1 MPALTLD
8 ALLRSLKK
16 KTAQAPDA
24 VYLLYGDEDV
34 LKDEAV
40 RALLDSAVGADRDFN
55 LDVRYAPD
63 LTPESF
69 HALVNTL
76 PMLAERRAVVV
87 RGVEQLG
94 KRKTKL
100 RDELLRYLAAPNP
113 TTVLV
118 LVVAAGEEPD
128 AEVVRASTAVA
139 LEPLP
144 AERVPRWIQHY
155 AATLGLT
162 LAPDAAELLLGAVGN
177 DLSTLARELE
187 KLASLTAGTGRP
199 IAAEDVTSLVGV
211 RRGETLYDLVHAAL
225 ERRAARAAQLVE
237 PVLEQAG
244 MSGVKILS
252 LLGTHLVGT
261 AVARAER
268 DRGGAGGGG
277 PKGAAWPDPAFRP
290 LLAARPY
297 GLRGYKEEA
306 AHWSRWS
313 GLWTAAELSQALR
326 AALAAD
332 NALKTAT
339 VSDDRGIMTQLV
351 LGFAKLNQEA
361 A

>member
-8 ALLRSLKK
+8 ALLRNLKK
-16 KTAQAPDA
+16 KGAAPDP
-24 VYLLYGDEDV
+24 VYLLYGDEEV
-34 LKDEAV
+34 LKDEAI
-40 RALLDSAVGADRDFN
+40 RALLDASVGTNRDFN
-55 LDVRYAPD
+55 LDVRYAAD

-69 HALVNTL
+69 NALVNTP

-87 RGVEQLG
+87 RGMEHVG

-100 RDELLRYLAAPNP
+100 RDELVRYLENPNP

-118 LVVAAGEEPD
+118 LVVAAGEELD
-128 AEVVRASTAVA
+128 AEIARGCTAVD
-139 LEPLP
+139 LEPLS
-144 AERVPRWIQHY
+144 ADRVPRWLQHH
-155 AATLGLT
+155 ALTVGVT
-162 LAPDAAELLLGAVGN
+162 LAPEAADLLIKAVGG

-187 KLASLTAGTGRP
+187 KLASLSAGAGRA
-199 IAAEDVTSLVGV
+199 ISAEDVTSLVGV
-211 RRGETLYDLVHAAL
+211 RRGETIYDLIDAAM
-225 ERRAARAAQLVE
+225 ERKAARAAQLVG

-244 MSGVKILS
+244 MSGVKVLS

-268 DRGGAGGGG
+268 DRGAS
-277 PKGAAWPDPAFRP
+277 PARLPDVVFRQ

-306 AHWSRWS
+306 ASWSRWS
-313 GLWTAAELSQALR
+313 ALWSAAELSQALR

-339 VSDDRGIMTQLV
+339 VSDDRGIVTQLV
-351 LGFAKLNQEA
+351 LGFAKMNREA

>member
-16 KTAQAPDA
+16 KGATPAPDP
-24 VYLLYGDEDV
+24 VYLLHGDEEV
-34 LKDEAV
+34 LKDEAI
-40 RALLDSAVGADRDFN
+40 RALLDAAVGTNRDFN
-55 LDVRYAPD
+55 LDVRYAAD

-69 HALVNTL
+69 HALVNTP

-100 RDELLRYLAAPNP
+100 RDEVVRYLTDPNP

-128 AEVVRASTAVA
+128 AELARGSTAVL
-139 LEPLP
+139 LEPL
-144 AERVPRWIQHY
+144 AADRVPRWLQHH
-155 AATLGLT
+155 ASTLGVT
-162 LAPDAAELLLGAVGN
+162 LAPDAAELLLNAVGN

-187 KLASLTAGTGRP
+187 KLASLAAGAGRAVTP
-199 IAAEDVTSLVGV
+199 DDVTSLVGV
-211 RRGETLYDLVHAAL
+211 RRGETIYDLVHAAM
-225 ERRAARAAQLVE
+225 ERRVARAAQLVE

-268 DRGGAGGGG
+268 DRGA
-277 PKGAAWPDPAFRP
+277 PAPRLPDLVFRQ

-313 GLWTAAELSQALR
+313 DLWSAAELSNALR

-339 VSDDRGIMTQLV
+339 VSDDRGIVTQLV
-351 LGFAKLNQEA
+351 LGFAKLDREA

>member
-1 MPALTLD
+1 MAALSLD

-16 KTAQAPDA
+16 GARNPEP

-40 RALLDSAVGADRDFN
+40 RALVDGIQTPDFN
-55 LDVRYAPD
+55 LDVRFAPD

-69 HALVNTL
+69 HALVNTP

-100 RDELLRYLAAPNP
+100 RDEVIRYLAAPNP
-113 TTVLV
+113 TTLLV
-118 LVVAAGEEPD
+118 LVVAAGEDPD
-128 AEVVRASTAVA
+128 AELVRAATAVV
-139 LEPLP
+139 LEPLA
-144 AERVPRWIQHY
+144 AERLPRWLQHY
-155 AATLGLT
+155 ASTLNVT
-162 LAPDAAELLLGAVGN
+162 VAPDAVELLLTAVGN

-187 KLASLTAGTGRP
+187 KLASLTAGTGR
-199 IAAEDVTSLVGV
+199 AVTSADVTSLVGV
-211 RRGETLYDLVHAAL
+211 RRGETVFDLVEAAL
-225 ERRAARAAQLVE
+225 QRRAARAAQLVE

-244 MSGVKILS
+244 MNGVKILS

-261 AVARAER
+261 ALARAER
-268 DRGGAGGGG
+268 DRGANV
-277 PKGAAWPDPAFRP
+277 ARLPDIVFRQM
-290 LLAARPY
+290 LTARPY
-297 GLRGYKEEA
+297 GLRNYKEEA
-306 AHWSRWS
+306 ANWSSWS
-313 GLWTAAELSQALR
+313 AQWTAAELAQALR

-339 VSDDRGIMTQLV
+339 VSDDRGIVTQLV
-351 LGFAKLNQEA
+351 LGFAVMTREA

>member
-16 KTAQAPDA
+16 KGAVPDP
-24 VYLLYGDEDV
+24 VYLLHGDEDV
-34 LKDEAV
+34 LKAEAI
-40 RALLDSAVGADRDFN
+40 RALLDAAVGTNRDFN
-55 LDVRYAPD
+55 LDVRYAAD

-69 HALVNTL
+69 HALVNTP

-94 KRKTKL
+94 KRKTRI
-100 RDELLRYLAAPNP
+100 RDEVLRYLADPNP

-118 LVVAAGEEPD
+118 LVIAAGEEAD
-128 AEVVRASTAVA
+128 AELTRSSTAVLFEA
-139 LEPLP
+139 LD
-144 AERVPRWIQHY
+144 ADRVPRWLQHH
-155 AATLGLT
+155 ASSLGVT
-162 LAPDAAELLLGAVGN
+162 VAPDAADLLLKAVGT
-177 DLSTLARELE
+177 DLSALARELE
-187 KLASLTAGTGRP
+187 KLASLAGGSGRP
-199 IAAEDVTSLVGV
+199 ITAVDVTSLVGV
-211 RRGETLYDLVHAAL
+211 RHGETIYDLLHAAM
-225 ERRAARAAQLVE
+225 ERQAAQAARLVE

-268 DRGGAGGGG
+268 DRGAT
-277 PKGAAWPDPAFRP
+277 PARLPDIVFRQ

-313 GLWTAAELSQALR
+313 ALWSAAELSQALR

-339 VSDDRGIMTQLV
+339 VSDDRGIVMQLV
-351 LGFAKLNQEA
+351 LGFAKLDREA

>member
-16 KTAQAPDA
+16 KGAAPAAAPDP
-24 VYLLYGDEDV
+24 VYLLHGDEEV
-34 LKDEAV
+34 LKDEAL
-40 RALLDSAVGADRDFN
+40 RALLDAAVGANRDFN
-55 LDVRYAPD
+55 LDVRYAAD

-69 HALVNTL
+69 HALVNTP

-87 RGVEQLG
+87 RGLELG

-100 RDELLRYLAAPNP
+100 RDELVRYLGAPNP

-118 LVVAAGEEPD
+118 LVLAAGEEPEAD
-128 AEVVRASTAVA
+128 IGRSCTAVA
-139 LEPLP
+139 LEPL
-144 AERVPRWIQHY
+144 AADRVPKWLHHH
-155 AATLGLT
+155 AATLGIT
-162 LAPDAAELLLGAVGN
+162 LAPDAADLLLAAVGN

-187 KLASLTAGTGRP
+187 KLAALAAGAGRP
-199 IAAEDVTSLVGV
+199 VTAEDVTSLVGV
-211 RRGETLYDLVHAAL
+211 RRGETVHDLVHAAL
-225 ERRAARAAQLVE
+225 ERRAGRAAELVE

-244 MSGVKILS
+244 MNGVKILS

-268 DRGGAGGGG
+268 DRGAG
-277 PKGAAWPDPAFRP
+277 PARLPDIVLRQ

-306 AHWSRWS
+306 ANWSRWS
-313 GLWTAAELSQALR
+313 GLWSAAELGRALR
-326 AALAAD
+326 AALEAD

-339 VSDDRGIMTQLV
+339 VSDDRGIVMQLV
-351 LGFAKLNQEA
+351 LGFARLNREA

>member
-1 MPALTLD
+1 MAALTLD

-16 KTAQAPDA
+16 GAPLPDP
-24 VYLLYGDEDV
+24 VYLLHGDEDV

-40 RALLDSAVGADRDFN
+40 RALLDWAVGSSRDFN
-55 LDVRYAPD
+55 LDVRFAPD

-69 HALVNTL
+69 HALVNTP
-76 PMLAERRAVVV
+76 PMLADRRAVVI

-100 RDELLRYLAAPNP
+100 RDEVVRYLASPNP
-113 TTVLV
+113 TTLLV

-128 AEVVRASTAVA
+128 ADLVRASTSVA
-139 LEPLP
+139 LDALA
-144 AERVPRWIQHY
+144 AERLPRWLQHR

-162 LAPDAAELLLGAVGN
+162 LAADATELLLKAVGN
-177 DLSTLARELE
+177 DLSTLSRELE
-187 KLASLTAGTGRP
+187 KLASLAGGAGGAGGGP
-199 IAAEDVTSLVGV
+199 VSAETVSSLVGV
-211 RRGETLYDLVHAAL
+211 RRDETVFDLVEAAL
-225 ERRAARAAQLVE
+225 ERRVARAAQLVE

-244 MSGVKILS
+244 MSGVKIVS

-261 AVARAER
+261 ALARAER
-268 DRGGAGGGG
+268 DRGVH
-277 PKGAAWPDPAFRP
+277 AARLPDTISRQMQSV
-290 LLAARPY
+290 RPY
-297 GLRGYKEEA
+297 GMRSYKEEA
-306 AHWSRWS
+306 ARWTAWSA
-313 GLWTAAELSQALR
+313 LWTARELGRALR

-339 VSDDRGIMTQLV
+339 VSDDRGIVTQLV
-351 LGFAKLNQEA
+351 LRFAATEQEA

>member
-1 MPALTLD
+1 MPAHHPFD
-8 ALLRSLKK
+8 VLLRSLKK
-16 KTAQAPDA
+16 KGAAPDA
-24 VYLLYGDEDV
+24 VYLLHGDEEV
-34 LKDEAV
+34 LKDEAI
-40 RALLDSAVGADRDFN
+40 RALLDASVGPNRDFN
-55 LDVRYAPD
+55 LDVRYAAD

-69 HALVNTL
+69 NALVNTP

-87 RGVEQLG
+87 RAVESMG

-100 RDELLRYLAAPNP
+100 RDELMRYLKNPNP

-118 LVVAAGEEPD
+118 LVIAAGEEAD
-128 AEVVRASTAVA
+128 AELARSSTAVLLEA
-139 LEPLP
+139 LD
-144 AERVPRWIQHY
+144 ADRVPRWLQHH
-155 AATLGLT
+155 ASSLGVT
-162 LAPDAAELLLGAVGN
+162 VAPDAADLLLKAVGT
-177 DLSTLARELE
+177 DLSALARELE
-187 KLASLTAGTGRP
+187 KLASLAGGSGRP
-199 IAAEDVTSLVGV
+199 ITAEDVTSLVGV
-211 RRGETLYDLVHAAL
+211 RRGETIYDLLHAAM
-225 ERRAARAAQLVE
+225 ERQAAQAARLVE

-268 DRGGAGGGG
+268 DRGAN
-277 PKGAAWPDPAFRP
+277 PARLPDIVFRQ

-313 GLWTAAELSQALR
+313 ALWSVAELSQALR

-339 VSDDRGIMTQLV
+339 VSDDRGIVTQLV
-351 LGFAKLNQEA
+351 LGFAKLDREA

>member
-8 ALLRSLKK
+8 TLLRSLKK
-16 KTAQAPDA
+16 DDPDP

-40 RALLDSAVGADRDFN
+40 RALVQAAVGGGSDRDFN
-55 LDVRYAPD
+55 LDVRYASD
-63 LTPESF
+63 LTPDSF
-69 HALVNTL
+69 HALANTL
-76 PMLAERRAVVV
+76 PMLAARRAVVL

-100 RDELLRYLAAPNP
+100 RDEVLRYLAAPNP
-113 TTVLV
+113 ATVLV

-128 AEVVRASTAVA
+128 AELVRTSTAVE
-139 LEPLP
+139 LEPLSV
-144 AERVPRWIQHY
+144 ERVPRWIQHY
-155 AATLGLT
+155 ASTLGITLT
-162 LAPDAAELLLGAVGN
+162 PDAADLLLGAVGN
-177 DLSTLARELE
+177 DLGTLARELE
-187 KLASLTAGTGRP
+187 KLATLGAGRP
-199 IAAEDVTSLVGV
+199 VTAEDVSSFVGV
-211 RRGETLYDLVHAAL
+211 RRGETIYDLVHAAL
-225 ERRAARAAQLVE
+225 ERRVAPAAQLVE

-268 DRGGAGGGG
+268 DRGAGG
-277 PKGAAWPDPAFRP
+277 ARVEDAVFRQIQTV
-290 LLAARPY
+290 RPY
-297 GLRGYKEEA
+297 GLRNWREEA
-306 AHWSRWS
+306 ARWAKWSLEWS
-313 GLWTAAELSQALR
+313 AADLRRALR

-332 NALKTAT
+332 KALKTAT
-339 VSDDRGIMTQLV
+339 VSDDRGIVTQLV
-351 LGFAKLNQEA
+351 LGFAKLDREA

>member
-8 ALLRSLKK
+8 ALLRNLKK
-16 KTAQAPDA
+16 KGAAPDP
-24 VYLLYGDEDV
+24 VYLLHGDEEV
-34 LKDEAV
+34 LKDEAI
-40 RALLDSAVGADRDFN
+40 RALLDASVGTNRDFN
-55 LDVRYAPD
+55 LDVRYAAD
-63 LTPESF
+63 LTRESF
-69 HALVNTL
+69 NALVNTP

-87 RGVEQLG
+87 RGMEYVG

-100 RDELLRYLAAPNP
+100 RDELGRYLENPNP

-118 LVVAAGEEPD
+118 LVVAAGEELD
-128 AEVVRASTAVA
+128 ADITRACTTVN
-139 LEPLP
+139 LEPL
-144 AERVPRWIQHY
+144 AADRVPRWLSHH
-155 AATLGLT
+155 ASTLGIT
-162 LAPDAAELLLGAVGN
+162 LAPEAAELLIHAVGG
-177 DLSTLARELE
+177 DLSSLARELE
-187 KLASLTAGTGRP
+187 KLGSLAAGTGRP
-199 IAAEDVTSLVGV
+199 ITAEDVTSLVGV
-211 RRGETLYDLVHAAL
+211 RRGETIYDLIDAAM
-225 ERRAARAAQLVE
+225 ERKAARAAQLVE

-268 DRGGAGGGG
+268 DRGAN
-277 PKGAAWPDPAFRP
+277 PARLPDVVFRQ

-306 AHWSRWS
+306 ANWSRWS
-313 GLWTAAELSQALR
+313 GLWSAAELSQALR

-339 VSDDRGIMTQLV
+339 VSDDRGIVTQLV
-351 LGFAKLNQEA
+351 LGFAKLNEA
-361 A
+361 AA